1 MPIICIMNTLH
12 DACSWTLI
20 SVLHSTTP
28 TTSQLL
34 VIAGYQ
40 MISLSIL
47 QVWSLLVVV
56 VARCSHERRGSTF
69 GIWRTYND
77 WMYAFVKLKSGI
89 TWSGPK
95 QLSTICANKVYK
107 MGDQDLWNNCE
118 KTCWNV
124 AFVFWLQPSTHLRLF
139 EGPGSRASLQSWW
152 WCLAETSLSPSF
164 FFQHFGTFRLATCV
178 IWACF
183 SIFPWHLLCQDQA
196 VQGFADTS
204 SAQEWFDQGGL
215 CSGGCWLTQAGDDD
229 NDDGRC
235 VCLGEVMTTPM
246 PCKWT
251 LDALWIQDFVCFE
264 ILATLIKPGAWCWP
278 NQIWSFR
285 SSYGTTLL
293 YDIQHFVRLVNPSFS
308 DSMNLYR
315 STMES

>member
-1 MPIICIMNTLH
+1 MTKICEITVRRPVETL
-12 DACSWTLI
+12 
-20 SVLHSTTP
+20 
-28 TTSQLL
+28 LL
-34 VIAGYQ
+34 CFGY
-40 MISLSIL
+40 
-47 QVWSLLVVV
+47 SLLRTSGFLKGLG
-56 VARCSHERRGSTF
+56 VAQVCKVGDDA
-69 GIWRTYND
+69 WQ
-77 WMYAFVKLKSGI
+77 
-89 TWSGPK
+89 K
-95 QLSTICANKVYK
+95 Q
-107 MGDQDLWNNCE
+107 
-118 KTCWNV
+118 
-124 AFVFWLQPSTHLRLF
+124 VFHHL
-139 EGPGSRASLQSWW
+139 
-152 WCLAETSLSPSF
+152 

>member
-69 GIWRTYND
+69 GIWRTHND

-164 FFQHFGTFRLATCV
+164 LSALWDFSLGNLCHLGLFFNLSLAFAVSGSGGARLRRYVVCTRVVWSRRAVFRRVLIDTSWRWWQWWWPMCLSWRSYDHSDALQV
-178 IWACF
+178 DLGRPLNSGLRMFRDIGNF
-183 SIFPWHLLCQDQA
+183 DQA
-196 VQGFADTS
+196 WS
-204 SAQEWFDQGGL
+204 L
-215 CSGGCWLTQAGDDD
+215 MLTKPNLILSKFIWDY
-229 NDDGRC
+229 
-235 VCLGEVMTTPM
+235 TTVWHTTFCPSRQS
-246 PCKWT
+246 
-251 LDALWIQDFVCFE
+251 LF
-264 ILATLIKPGAWCWP
+264 
-278 NQIWSFR
+278 FR
-285 SSYGTTLL
+285 FYEP
-293 YDIQHFVRLVNPSFS
+293 I
-308 DSMNLYR
+308 
-315 STMES
+315 